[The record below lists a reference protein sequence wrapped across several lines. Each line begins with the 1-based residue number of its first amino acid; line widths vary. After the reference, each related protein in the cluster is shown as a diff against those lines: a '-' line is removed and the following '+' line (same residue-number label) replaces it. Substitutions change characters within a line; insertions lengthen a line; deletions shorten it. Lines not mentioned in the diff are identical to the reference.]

1 MRRFSLLTLFALVLF
16 VIPAVAVA
24 QSVSPLSTLV
34 TEFERNNPEL
44 QAARREVD
52 MRAARIAPAGTP
64 PDPTFSVGYMSGF
77 VRPPF
82 FPSST
87 TPDAFRQMGISQEL
101 PYPGKL
107 GLRASIAATEADVA
121 RWAYEDVRV
130 RLASELK
137 AEYVDYV
144 RLDRSLEIVR
154 RNKKVLEDFRRIAEA
169 RFSVGK
175 AAQADVLKA
184 QVEISIL
191 TEQEQ
196 MLLRERTA
204 ANARVNALLY
214 RPQGTPLDSSD
225 AFAIQVPDETI
236 DGLQGLAAQ
245 RAPAIQRDAQ
255 QVARGE
261 RAVALAKKELYPDFG
276 LNVTTQKPIGMS
288 WMYGIDF
295 MVRVPIFW
303 QRKQRPMIAEAT
315 AGREAARQMQN
326 NTRAA
331 IASAVTEQYTA
342 MTTARRLL
350 DLYDDSILP
359 QARLTLESAMA
370 SYEVGAVD
378 FLTVLTNFTTVLTYE
393 VNLEQQKSE
402 YRQALA
408 RLEPLVGLELIR

>member
-1 MRRFSLLTLFALVLF
+1 MRFWLLILSALLVAG
-16 VIPAVAVA
+16 IPRGARA
-24 QSVSPLSTLV
+24 QSAGPLSQLV
-34 TEFERNNPEL
+34 TELERNNPEL

-52 MRAARIAPAGTP
+52 MRVARIAPAGTP
-64 PDPTFSVGYMSGF
+64 PDPTLSVGYMSGF
-77 VRPPF
+77 LRPPF
-82 FPSST
+82 FPSSS
-87 TPDAFRQMGISQEL
+87 TPDAFRQVGVSQEL

-107 GLRASIAATEADVA
+107 ALRSRIAGSEADVA
-121 RWAYEDVRV
+121 RWSYEDVRV

-137 AEYVDYV
+137 AEYVEYV

-191 TEQEQ
+191 LEQEQ

-214 RPQGTPLDSSD
+214 RPQEAPLESSD
-225 AFAIQVPDETI
+225 AFVVQVPDETL
-236 DGLQGLAAQ
+236 DGLQALAAQ
-245 RAPAIQRDAQ
+245 RAPAIQRDVQ
-255 QVARGE
+255 QVTRGE
-261 RAVALAKKELYPDFG
+261 GAVALAKKELYPDFG
-276 LNVTTQKPIGMS
+276 LNVTTQKPAGMP

-331 IASAVTEQYTA
+331 VASAVTEQYAA
-342 MTTARRLL
+342 MTTSRRLL

-359 QARLTLESAMA
+359 QARLALESAMA
-370 SYEVGAVD
+370 AYEVGGVD
-378 FLTVLTNFTTVLTYE
+378 FLTVLSNFTTVLSYE
-393 VNLEQQKSE
+393 VNLEQQKSQ

>member
-1 MRRFSLLTLFALVLF
+1 MRRFSLSTLFLVIALLA
-16 VIPAVAVA
+16 PAIAAA
-24 QSVSPLSTLV
+24 QTASPLSGLV
-34 TEFERNNPEL
+34 SELERNNPEL
-44 QAARREVD
+44 QAAKREVD
-52 MRAARIAPAGTP
+52 MRTARIAPAGTP

-82 FPSST
+82 FPSSS

-107 GLRASIAATEADVA
+107 GLRASIAASEADVA
-121 RWAYEDVRV
+121 RWTYEDVRV

-196 MLLRERTA
+196 MLLRERTTA
-204 ANARVNALLY
+204 QARVNALLY
-214 RPQGTPLDSSD
+214 RPQETPLDASD
-225 AFAIQVPDETI
+225 AFAVQVPDETL
-236 DGLQGLAAQ
+236 DGLQALAAQ
-245 RAPAIQRDAQ
+245 RAPAIQRDVQ

-276 LNVTTQKPIGMS
+276 LNVTTQKPIGMP

-315 AGREAARQMQN
+315 AGRETARQMQN
-326 NTRAA
+326 NTRAS
-331 IASAVTEQYTA
+331 IASAVTEQYAA
-342 MTTARRLL
+342 MTTSRRLL

-359 QARLTLESAMA
+359 QARLALESAMA
-370 SYEVGAVD
+370 SYEVGNID
-378 FLTVLTNFTTVLTYE
+378 FLTVLSNFTTVLSYE

-402 YRQALA
+402 FRRALA

>member
-1 MRRFSLLTLFALVLF
+1 MKRLSFVSLLMLAVPAL
-16 VIPAVAVA
+16 AAA
-24 QSVSPLSTLV
+24 QSASPLPQLV
-34 TEFERNNPEL
+34 AEFERNNPEL

-64 PDPTFSVGYMSGF
+64 PDPTLSVGYMSGF
-77 VRPPF
+77 LRPPF

-87 TPDAFRQMGISQEL
+87 TPDAFRQVGISQEL

-107 GLRASIAATEADVA
+107 ALRSRIAASDADVA
-121 RWAYEDVRV
+121 RWSYEDVRV

-137 AEYVDYV
+137 AEYVEYV

-204 ANARVNALLY
+204 TNARVNALLY
-214 RPQGTPLDSSD
+214 RPQDTSLESSD
-225 AFAIQVPDETI
+225 AFVVQVPDETLE
-236 DGLQGLAAQ
+236 GLQALAAK
-245 RAPAIQRDAQ
+245 RAPAIQRDVQ
-255 QVARGE
+255 QVTRGE
-261 RAVALAKKELYPDFG
+261 HAVALAKKELYPDFG
-276 LNVTTQKPIGMS
+276 LNVTTQKFVGMP
-288 WMYGIDF
+288 WMYGVDF

-315 AGREAARQMQN
+315 AGRETARQMQN

-331 IASAVTEQYTA
+331 VAAAVTDQYAA
-342 MTTARRLL
+342 MTTSRRLL

-359 QARLTLESAMA
+359 QARLALESAMA
-370 SYEVGAVD
+370 AYEVGTVD
-378 FLTVLTNFTTVLTYE
+378 FLTVLSNFTTVLSYE
-393 VNLEQQKSE
+393 VNLEQQKSQ

>member
-1 MRRFSLLTLFALVLF
+1 MRRFSLPTLFALIVVL
-16 VIPAVAVA
+16 VPAIAGA
-24 QSVSPLSTLV
+24 QTASPLSGLV
-34 TEFERNNPEL
+34 TELERNNPEL
-44 QAARREVD
+44 QAAKREVD

-82 FPSST
+82 FPSSS

-121 RWAYEDVRV
+121 RWSYEDVRV

-137 AEYVDYV
+137 AEYVEYV

-191 TEQEQ
+191 LEQEQ

-214 RPQGTPLDSSD
+214 RPQETPLESSD
-225 AFAIQVPDETI
+225 AFVVQVPDETL
-236 DGLQGLAAQ
+236 DGLQALAAQ
-245 RAPAIQRDAQ
+245 RAPAIQRDVQ
-255 QVARGE
+255 QVTRGE
-261 RAVALAKKELYPDFG
+261 GAVALAKKELYPDFG
-276 LNVTTQKPIGMS
+276 LNVTTQKPAGMP

-331 IASAVTEQYTA
+331 VASAVTEQYAA
-342 MTTARRLL
+342 MRTSRRLL

-359 QARLTLESAMA
+359 QARLALESAMA
-370 SYEVGAVD
+370 AYEVGGVD
-378 FLTVLTNFTTVLTYE
+378 FLTVLSNFTTVLSYE
-393 VNLEQQKSE
+393 VNLEQQKSQ

-408 RLEPLVGLELIR
+408 RLEPLVGFELIR